1 MKKMKIIKNILL
13 FSILIVTVSACTSEN
28 RKKYDIDTEEVLE
41 LYTSKIDIISAEKIA
56 NILLCDQDNPYQFI
70 DLRTPHEFIQS
81 HVEGAIN
88 IPAKDILDMEYYD
101 ILNQSEIINVLYC
114 RGQNQAINIY
124 LILKQMGFKNIK
136 VAMGGFDYINDY
148 IVVQYGIKT
157 GDYTGEKPNYDFLRL
172 VAGINVPTKDSI
184 VAPKNLYKNMHKV
197 IKDFDEECPDLN

>member
-1 MKKMKIIKNILL
+1 MKKMKTLKNILL
-13 FSILIVTVSACTSEN
+13 ATVLIVIASACTSEN
-28 RKKYDIDTEEVLE
+28 RKKYAITTDEVLE
-41 LYTSKIDIISAEKIA
+41 LYTSKKDILTAEKIA

-70 DLRTPHEFIQS
+70 DLRTPHEFIKG

-88 IPAKDILDMEYYD
+88 IPAKDILDREYYST
-101 ILNQSEIINVLYC
+101 LNQSEKINVLYC

-124 LILKQMGFKNIK
+124 LILKQLGFKNIK
-136 VAMGGFDYINDY
+136 VAMGGYDYINDF

-157 GDYTGEKPNYDFLRL
+157 GDYDGEKPNYDFLRL
-172 VAGINVPTKDSI
+172 IAGISAPTSDSI